1 MWKSRIKRNK
11 GSILF
16 GLLIVIILFACQITP
31 KKINNYTDVISGI
44 LSMASIA
51 TSFLFA
57 SFSLIPALPDS
68 KLMKSLKE
76 LGTDKKLLDRL
87 LITMFGFFVT
97 SILALLALVLF
108 QATDNSMLGKTIISF
123 LGGFLCFS
131 LAEQFKILRILLKA
145 LEKM

>member
-16 GLLIVIILFACQITP
+16 GFLISIILFTCQVSP
-31 KKINNYTDVISGI
+31 KKINNYTDVVSGI
-44 LSMASIA
+44 LSMSSIA

-57 SFSLIPALPDS
+57 SFSLIPSLPDS

-87 LITMFGFFVT
+87 LVTMFGFFVT
-97 SILALLALVLF
+97 SIFALLAL
-108 QATDNSMLGKTIISF
+108 MLKVSTNNLIGVTIISF